1 MSKKE
6 DGPKSAGKSK
16 GKVEAVKSEGSSAT
30 RVLGLLNLFTP
41 ETPTWTVDMFQ
52 EQLQLARATAYRY
65 ARELHNAGFLV
76 PAAGGGYVL
85 GPRFIEFD
93 RQIRLGDPLMRVGPA
108 IMETQRELVNGA
120 QLLCAFYG
128 DRVLT
133 IHQDR
138 TDDTIAMSMER
149 GRPFPLFRGA
159 PSRAIL
165 AHLAPY
171 HLRNMFLSH
180 SQTIAAEGLGENW
193 PEFRDRMKAIRK
205 RGYYVGSE
213 IDHTLVGVAAPIF
226 RTPDSVTG
234 CLCFVRLKDQA
245 DAADI
250 EKLGKGVVIAAKLI
264 SEALQAD
271 EGSSPYPTTRS
282 PR

>member
-1 MSKKE
+1 MAAVDK
-6 DGPKSAGKSK
+6 K
-16 GKVEAVKSEGSSAT
+16 GKDPDAELGSEDKRTLGGSSAT
-30 RVLGLLNLFTP
+30 RVLGLLDLFTP
-41 ETPTWTVDMFQ
+41 EMPIWTVDMFQ
-52 EQLQLARATAYRY
+52 EHLQLARATAYRY

-93 RQIRLGDPLMRVGPA
+93 RQIRLGDPLMRVAPA
-108 IMETQRELVNGA
+108 IMESQRELVDGA

-138 TDDTIAMSMER
+138 TDDNIAMSMER

-159 PSRAIL
+159 PSRIIL
-165 AHLAPY
+165 ANLAPY
-171 HLRNMFLSH
+171 QMRNMFLTH
-180 SQTIAAEGLGENW
+180 SQTISAEGLGDNW

-213 IDHTLVGVAAPIF
+213 IDKTLVGVAAPIF
-226 RTPDSVTG
+226 RTPDAVAG
-234 CLCFVRLKDQA
+234 CLCFVRLKDQTSEA
-245 DAADI
+245 DH
-250 EKLGKGVVIAAKLI
+250 EFLGQAVIAAAARI
-264 SEALQAD
+264 SEGVQSTGDQILHPVSR
-271 EGSSPYPTTRS
+271 GTR
-282 PR
+282 